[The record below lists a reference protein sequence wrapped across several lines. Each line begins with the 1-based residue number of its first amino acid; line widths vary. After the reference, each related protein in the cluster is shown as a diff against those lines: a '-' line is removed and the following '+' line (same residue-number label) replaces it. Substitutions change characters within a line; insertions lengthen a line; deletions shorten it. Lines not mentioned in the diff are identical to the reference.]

1 MIRCSFA
8 DLDLSTRGAVM
19 RQRLNLVALLVF
31 VTAAPVDAQIASEG
45 AVRGVVRD
53 AEGGVLPGVTVTAVS
68 PTVPGTYV
76 SVSESDGQYRLLNLP
91 PGVFDIVAEL
101 AGFTKYTRQGVEARA
116 GLNLTLDIILT
127 LGRVE
132 EIIIVRGE
140 APLLESQKLI
150 QAVNIAGD
158 LLRVLPLST
167 RRDVTDVLE
176 ATPGVTARN
185 LIANNGTQTYM
196 LRGTDVEQHVVQID
210 GADMVSSR
218 QGRMETVRLPIDA
231 VADSQ
236 VKTGGADASSP
247 AGLGVVFNV
256 TTRVGTNR
264 LSGTA
269 AVHHQN
275 RRWNADNDPLG
286 VPAIAES
293 AELEASLGGPI
304 RTNRV
309 WFFASYFF
317 LHRNS
322 QISRTSIQ
330 LNNLRA
336 SIPGWQPFDNRSRHG
351 TGFIKV
357 NARAGSR
364 HQLHGF
370 FLKPSGFEEA
380 NASTDSRRYSP
391 SGTTGNGVAGRLYSA
406 WTNTLTST
414 IGASF
419 NTFGARTSLEAF
431 KDFDYGGPRVIVYNS
446 ANTSAGRLVGNGLV
460 AITGNNQ
467 SFNVTPASKL
477 TVQADVS
484 WFRTGWKGSHE
495 FQTGVFIQ
503 PLMRLST
510 EINYLNG
517 GFILEEVRLRVP
529 GDPSSDYIPFHRQ
542 FVDPS
547 RLVFTVE
554 NRNSQNYAVYV
565 QDSWKPVPRLT
576 LVGGLRF
583 DRVVDDDDLFGVRTQ
598 SSLETGPRAGAIYA
612 LTADSRN
619 VVHGSFSRLAAK
631 PEWLYM
637 PTLGGGFF
645 GGGVT
650 VTTTDTYDTLGDG
663 SFATV
668 LVTPAQTQLA
678 ANRRVDPDRH
688 QPFTDEILA
697 GYRRQLSG
705 QISIDAT
712 FIRRAYKDMPAQ
724 IDVNGVYTGGVF
736 RGYQDESQNAVLLQT
751 NNVWN
756 TPIYTGVEVVGSQ
769 RTSRSQFIV
778 GYTRG
783 FQHLEGTWQ
792 PNDPASFIQPGAF
805 ANNRGIGSIRGGE
818 TNSLSGTS
826 MARNPMWIKHA
837 LRLAG
842 SYNAPWGLMLS
853 SNLNFFSGPYTGPI
867 ISFLPAPD
875 PQFGPATLV
884 LSNGRTVSNPLA
896 TTARFAYPTRGEGQL
911 QAPPLAQWNARIGRR
926 FPFRSTRRSEIA
938 LSLLNI
944 TNRDALQEYLAGSNQ
959 IGSANFAYGSDGT
972 FRGQNRQAAR
982 TAQLS
987 LRFEF

>member
-1 MIRCSFA
+1 
-8 DLDLSTRGAVM
+8 M
-19 RQRLNLVALLVF
+19 RRRLNVVALLVM
-31 VTAAPVDAQIASEG
+31 VTAGPVDAQIASEG
-45 AVRGVVRD
+45 TVRGVVRD
-53 AEGGVLPGVTVTAVS
+53 AGGGVLPGVTVTAVS
-68 PTVPGTYV
+68 PTVPGTHI

-91 PGVFDIVAEL
+91 PGVFDVVAEL
-101 AGFTKYTRQGVEARA
+101 AGFTKYTRQGVEVRA
-116 GLNLTLDIILT
+116 GLNLTLDIVLT
-127 LGRVE
+127 LGSVE
-132 EIIIVRGE
+132 ESIIVSGE
-140 APLLESQKLI
+140 SPLLETQKPI

-158 LLRVLPLST
+158 FLRLLPLST
-167 RRDVTDVLE
+167 RRDLTDALE
-176 ATPGVTARN
+176 VTPGVTARN

-210 GADMVSSR
+210 GADMVTSR
-218 QGRMETVRLPIDA
+218 QGRMETVRLPTNA

-236 VKTGGADASSP
+236 VKTGGADASAP

-269 AVHHQN
+269 GVHHQN

-293 AELEASLGGPI
+293 SEVEASLGGPI
-304 RTNRV
+304 RADRA
-309 WFFASYFF
+309 WFFASYFY

-322 QISRTSIQ
+322 QISRTPIQ

-357 NARAGSR
+357 NAQVRSR

-370 FLKPSGFEEA
+370 FLKPRGFEEA
-380 NASTDSRRYSP
+380 NASTDSRRFSP

-406 WTNTLTST
+406 WTNTLTTT

-419 NTFGARTSLEAF
+419 NTFGARTSLDAF
-431 KDFDYGGPRVIVYNS
+431 KGLDYGGPRVLVYDS

-460 AITGNNQ
+460 AIIGNNQ

-484 WFRTGWKGSHE
+484 WFRTGWMGSHE

-510 EINYLNG
+510 QANYLNG

-529 GDPSSDYIPFHRQ
+529 GDPRSGYIPFHRQ

-547 RLVFTVE
+547 RLVITTE
-554 NRNSQNYAVYV
+554 KRNSQNYAVYV

-576 LVGGLRF
+576 LVGGIRF
-583 DRVVDDDDLFGVRTQ
+583 DRVVDDDELFGVRTQ
-598 SSLETGPRAGAIYA
+598 SSLEIGPRAGAIYA
-612 LTADSRN
+612 LTADSKN

-631 PEWLYM
+631 PEWIYL
-637 PTLGGGFF
+637 PSLGGS
-645 GGGVT
+645 VT
-650 VTTTDTYDTLGDG
+650 VTTTDTYDTRGDG

-668 LVTPAQTQLA
+668 LVTPAQTQVA
-678 ANRRVDPDRH
+678 ANRRIDPDRH
-688 QPFTDEILA
+688 QPFTDEILL
-697 GYRRQLSG
+697 GYRRQLPG
-705 QISIDAT
+705 QISLDAT

-724 IDVNGVYTGGVF
+724 IDVNGIYTGGVF
-736 RGYQDESQNAVLLQT
+736 RGYEDVSQNAILLQT

-769 RTSRSQFIV
+769 RTRRSQFIV

-783 FQHLEGTWQ
+783 FQHLDGTWQ
-792 PNDPASFIQPGAF
+792 PNDPASFIQPTAF
-805 ANNRGIGSIRGGE
+805 ANNRGIGSIRGNE
-818 TNSLSGTS
+818 NNSLSGTAQ
-826 MARNPMWIKHA
+826 ARNPMWIKHA

-842 SYNAPWGLMLS
+842 SYNAPWGLTLS
-853 SNLNFFSGPYTGPI
+853 SNLNIFSGPYTGPI
-867 ISFLPAPD
+867 VSILAAPD

-896 TTARFAYPTRGEGQL
+896 TTVRFAYASRGEGQL
-911 QAPPLAQWNARIGRR
+911 QAPTLAQWNARVGRR
-926 FPFRSTRRSEIA
+926 FALGNRRFEIA

-944 TNRDALQEYLAGSNQ
+944 TNRDALQEFLGGGGQYGSNQ
-959 IGSANFAYGSDGT
+959 IGSPNFAYGPDGT

-987 LRFEF
+987 LQFEF